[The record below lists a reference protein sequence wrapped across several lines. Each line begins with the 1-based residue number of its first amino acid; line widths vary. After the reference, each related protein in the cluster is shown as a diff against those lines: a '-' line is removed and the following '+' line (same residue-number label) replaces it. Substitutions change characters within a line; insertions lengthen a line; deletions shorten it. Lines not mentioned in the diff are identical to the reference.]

1 MKDRLHYYFYIFIF
15 KTGNISTA
23 ISATYRI
30 FPVCVFV
37 SNESILKILQQ
48 CTVFGVCSNTTTT
61 TTIRIHRIQ
70 RRKRSPATKTNH
82 QLLPQARQQ
91 RQLRPPA
98 PSSFRILQTHRQQ
111 SAPTPLW
118 QQTATKEQQRHAP
131 DLRNLT
137 KKLHRQAT
145 NSKLGLWSPC
155 SCRRRVLARDAV
167 LPATSETAEDDAD
180 DRRGPA
186 TTHYRHCHSTYREYC
201 KYTDWVLS
209 VEAG

>member
-1 MKDRLHYYFYIFIF
+1 MRGAAHEEF
-15 KTGNISTA
+15 
-23 ISATYRI
+23 
-30 FPVCVFV
+30 VCEVVYEF
-37 SNESILKILQQ
+37 KILQQ

-61 TTIRIHRIQ
+61 MTIRIHRIQ

-98 PSSFRILQTHRQQ
+98 PPSFRILQSQRQQ

-118 QQTATKEQQRHAP
+118 QQNATNEQQRHAP

-137 KKLHRQAT
+137 KKAHRQAT

-155 SCRRRVLARDAV
+155 SCRSRVLAGDAV
-167 LPATSETAEDDAD
+167 LPATSGTAEDDAD

-186 TTHYRHCHSTYREYC
+186 TTHYRHCRSVYRE
-201 KYTDWVLS
+201 
-209 VEAG
+209 